1 MRLIHTFISTKT
13 RIISLDVKKKKHTAT
28 THPVGG
34 IKYIKK
40 LSVGSPLVFS
50 FECTLKC
57 NVDSLISI
65 LLLSLLLSHEILAPN
80 RVWKIK
86 LTVSVT
92 NSSCYREN
100 YTEIQSVQREN
111 YFFFVK
117 NAKKALHKFE
127 C

>member
-1 MRLIHTFISTKT
+1 MTRALCASHTHIHFHKDEDHKP
-13 RIISLDVKKKKHTAT
+13 RCQKKKKNTAT

-92 NSSCYREN
+92 NSSCY
-100 YTEIQSVQREN
+100 
-111 YFFFVK
+111 
-117 NAKKALHKFE
+117 
-127 C
+127 